1 MSAKSFQDE
10 HSKHK
15 CSFDGIPYHR
25 GDVVIL
31 NSQNAFLIQ
40 EFQTSGS
47 SNLAIGVLWKLES
60 EAAE

>member
-1 MSAKSFQDE
+1 MSDMSFQDDR
-10 HSKHK
+10 SKHK
-15 CSFDGIPYHR
+15 CSFDGISCHH

-47 SNLAIGVLWKLES
+47 SNLAIGMLWKLES